1 VNTNNRSK
9 VLEDFTEAAGSLV
22 NPAVQRWKDGGGKVV
37 GYFCSSVPEEIISAA
52 GLLPVRIRATG
63 STETDL
69 ADAYFRSTTCSF
81 ARHCFDTALRGG
93 YGFADGVVWANT
105 CDVIRRLYDNWK
117 DEIDTPFL
125 QILSLPKKT
134 GEKQVAWY
142 RQELENLKEALE
154 GHFGVEIRDERL
166 WESIIL
172 HNETRRLQRE
182 LYDLRK
188 GEQPPITGAESLAVM
203 IAGTAMPKE
212 AYNQSLEELLDE
224 LGQGQGD
231 EHSGARLMIEGS
243 MLDDPAYVKVIE
255 DLGGLVVTDSL
266 CFGSRI
272 MWNDVDETVADPL
285 EALARY
291 HLGGRPSCARMIGEH
306 PQRLGYIKDMI
317 RDFRV
322 DAVVSERLMFCDI
335 SGYEQFLLGSD
346 FKADGIPYLQL
357 DREYMLGGV
366 GQMRTRVQAFLESI
380 EE

>member
-1 VNTNNRSK
+1 VNTSNRSK
-9 VLEDFTEAAGSLV
+9 VLEGFIEAAGGLV
-22 NPAVQRWKDGGGKVV
+22 NPAVQGWKDGGGKVV

-63 STETDL
+63 STQTDL
-69 ADAYFRSTTCSF
+69 ADAYFRPTTCSF

-117 DEIDTPFL
+117 DEMDTPFL

-154 GHFGVEIRDERL
+154 GHFGVEISDERL

-172 HNETRRLQRE
+172 HNETRRLQRQ

-188 GEQPPITGAESLAVM
+188 GEQPPIIGAESLAVM

-212 AYNQSLEELLDE
+212 SYNESLEKLLDE
-224 LGQGQGD
+224 LGQCQGG
-231 EHSGARLMIEGS
+231 EHSGARLMLEGS

-255 DLGGLVVTDSL
+255 DQGGLVVTDAL

-272 MWNDVDETVADPL
+272 MWTDVDETVADPL
-285 EALARY
+285 EALSMY

-306 PQRLGYIKDMI
+306 PRRVGYIKDMI

-322 DAVVSERLMFCDI
+322 DAVVSERLMFCDN

>member
-1 VNTNNRSK
+1 MVS
-9 VLEDFTEAAGSLV
+9 
-22 NPAVQRWKDGGGKVV
+22 PAVQGWKDGGGKVV
-37 GYFCSSVPEEIISAA
+37 GYFCSSVPEEIFTAA

-63 STETDL
+63 STGTDL
-69 ADAYFRSTTCSF
+69 ADAYFRPTTCSF

-125 QILSLPKKT
+125 QILSLPKKA
-134 GEKQVAWY
+134 GEAQVAWY
-142 RQELENLKEALE
+142 REELENLKKALE
-154 GHFGVEIRDERL
+154 LHFGVEIPDERL
-166 WESIIL
+166 RESILL
-172 HNETRRLQRE
+172 HNDTRRLQRE

-188 GEQPPITGAESLAVM
+188 AERPPISGAESLAVM

-212 AYNQSLEELLDE
+212 QYNQALEELLDE
-224 LGQGQGD
+224 LGRGQGKD
-231 EHSGARLMIEGS
+231 HSGARLMLEGS

-255 DLGGLVVTDSL
+255 DQGGLVVTDVL
-266 CFGSRI
+266 CFGSRV

-306 PQRLGYIKDMI
+306 PRRLEFIQDMI
-317 RDFRV
+317 REFRV
-322 DAVVSERLMFCDI
+322 DAVISERLMFCDI

-346 FKADGIPYLQL
+346 FKADGTPYLQL
-357 DREYMLGGV
+357 DREYLLGGV

>member
-1 VNTNNRSK
+1 MNTSNRSK
-9 VLEDFTEAAGSLV
+9 VLEGFIEAAGSLV
-22 NPAVQRWKDGGGKVV
+22 NPAVQGWKDGGGKVV
-37 GYFCSSVPEEIISAA
+37 GYFCCSVPEEIISAG

-69 ADAYFRSTTCSF
+69 ADAYFRPTTCSF

-125 QILSLPKKT
+125 QILSLPKKS

-154 GHFGVEIRDERL
+154 GHFSVEISDERL

-172 HNETRRLQRE
+172 HNETRRLQRQ

-188 GEQPPITGAESLAVM
+188 GKQPPITGAESLAVM
-203 IAGTAMPKE
+203 ITGTAMPKE
-212 AYNQSLEELLDE
+212 QYNQALERLLNE
-224 LGQGQGD
+224 LGGDQGNEQ
-231 EHSGARLMIEGS
+231 SGARLMIEGS

-255 DLGGLVVTDSL
+255 DLGGLVVTDAL

-272 MWNDVDETVADPL
+272 MWTDVDETVADPL

-306 PQRLGYIKDMI
+306 PQRIGYIKDMI
-317 RDFRV
+317 RDFHV

-346 FKADGIPYLQL
+346 FKADGTPYLQL